1 MKWLGSLLWCEFSS
15 WPRNVVGAAPTKQ
28 NKQTKNQNAHRDLNQ
43 ECYLEFPLGLKG
55 IGSVSPVLGCRF
67 VTCNCGGL
75 HLPAN
80 STCCRATKKG
90 KKKKD
95 DYIVEWTKNA
105 NYYVND
111 SAQFTFHSSIHK
123 TYTKHLLEAKN
134 CKKMI
139 I

>member
-90 KKKKD
+90 KKKKM
-95 DYIVEWTKNA
+95 ITLLNGPKMPIIMLMIQLNLP
-105 NYYVND
+105 
-111 SAQFTFHSSIHK
+111 SIPPF
-123 TYTKHLLEAKN
+123 
-134 CKKMI
+134 I
-139 I
+139 IHIQSIY